1 MNNLQNLS
9 IILWDG
15 QLFTLEDNCNN
26 NFQAVNDLNSCY
38 NDKVALMPM
47 LSEHSC
53 NLATLNEDLLNRNF
67 RNELLANSKQLNQV
81 LLALAEEL
89 SDTFNDD
96 QEFNLLNMPDVLYF
110 DVVGINSYWSSVQ
123 NCFNYIKNKLLTI

>member
-47 LSEHSC
+47 LSEHHC
-53 NLATLNEDLLNRNF
+53 DLTTLNEDLLNRDF
-67 RNELLANSKQLNQV
+67 RNELLMNSKQLNQV

>member
-1 MNNLQNLS
+1 MDNLQNLS

-38 NDKVALMPM
+38 NDKVTLMPT

-53 NLATLNEDLLNRNF
+53 NLATLNEDLLNRDF
-67 RNELLANSKQLNQV
+67 RNELLMNSKQLNQV

-110 DVVGINSYWSSVQ
+110 DVVGINSYWSNVQ

>member
-1 MNNLQNLS
+1 MDNLQNLS

-38 NDKVALMPM
+38 NDKVTLMPT

-53 NLATLNEDLLNRNF
+53 NLATLNEDLLNRDF
-67 RNELLANSKQLNQV
+67 RNELLMNSKQLNQV